1 MTIEDLKVGQF
12 VKLKNGDIYV
22 IGLFSLSRV
31 LKEKKDKLILIDI
44 RNDGRIFNSMTGYY
58 NDMTH
63 YSGDGNLIIVQV
75 ANDYNF
81 KDIIWA
87 REELGL

>member
-22 IGLFSLSRV
+22 IALFSFSRIF
-31 LKEKKDKLILIDI
+31 KEKKDKLILIDI
-44 RNDGRIFNSMTGYY
+44 RHDGKIFNSMTGYY

-63 YSGDGNLIIVQV
+63 YSGDKNLLIVQV
-75 ANDYNF
+75 ANDYEF
-81 KDIIWA
+81 KDIIWT
-87 REELGL
+87 RED